1 MQIYIPPPSPHPFQC
16 CAYARRRLV
25 CDILFFMTATL
36 NRGHGGN
43 WTLAVLRRFTIC
55 PIVSGK
61 DWLAYKVYN
70 NITPASMSHIIEKTA
85 NKYKLR
91 NAHKV
96 NVPQFNTY
104 YMKSS
109 VTYRSSV
116 ISNVILTK
124 FKHLETNINT
134 FIKKCKEK
142 KILNFVN
149 FEAQSVQPACRQD
162 DSFKYYWQ
170 LDS

>member
-1 MQIYIPPPSPHPFQC
+1 MIRH
-16 CAYARRRLV
+16 
-25 CDILFFMTATL
+25 
-36 NRGHGGN
+36 
-43 WTLAVLRRFTIC
+43 
-55 PIVSGK
+55 VSSS
-61 DWLAYKVYN
+61 V
-70 NITPASMSHIIEKTA
+70 SVEKTA

-91 NAHKV
+91 NTHKV
-96 NVPQFNTY
+96 NVPRFNTY

-116 ISNVILTK
+116 IWNVILTE

-149 FEAQSVQPACRQD
+149 FEAQSVQTARRQD
-162 DSFKYYWQ
+162 DSFKYY
-170 LDS
+170 

>member
-1 MQIYIPPPSPHPFQC
+1 MGLTYLYKI
-16 CAYARRRLV
+16 RL
-25 CDILFFMTATL
+25 AQ
-36 NRGHGGN
+36 
-43 WTLAVLRRFTIC
+43 
-55 PIVSGK
+55 
-61 DWLAYKVYN
+61 LAYKVYS

-96 NVPQFNTY
+96 KVPRFNTY

-116 ISNVILTK
+116 IWNVILTE

-142 KILNFVN
+142 KILRGCLCKNRPVTLKLKINHVPYCCHLLVSTSWNHTLNFSTAV
-149 FEAQSVQPACRQD
+149 FS
-162 DSFKYYWQ
+162 
-170 LDS
+170 